1 VKSRKTPQLSLL
13 ASQPKSYG
21 GDLLRTRIGRAHGR
35 PIDTHN
41 SMHLVLRSTKATG
54 DWSFWRGENKVKIQR
69 IVTKFSLKY
78 GVKVFSMANV
88 GNHIHFHIKLSNR
101 YTYKPFI
108 RALTS
113 AIAMAVTGAS
123 RWNKLEDV
131 LKERFGSGL
140 KSQTKS
146 ENQFSK
152 AVKSGSINES
162 GPYESSPHESGPHES
177 GPHESSPYDVSA
189 PLKASHLK
197 RFWDCR
203 PFTRVVIGF
212 KALLNLKDYIEINQ
226 LEGFGFQRSQAKFFL
241 KWNQLKILESD

>member
-21 GDLLRTRIGRAHGR
+21 GDLLRTRIGRAHAR

-152 AVKSGSINES
+152 AVKRSGINES
-162 GPYESSPHESGPHES
+162 SPCDVSGP
-177 GPHESSPYDVSA
+177 
-189 PLKASHLK
+189 LKTSHLK

-241 KWNQLKILESD
+241 KWNQLKILDSD